1 MHAMN
6 TNRIL
11 INATL
16 IDPSEPEGYGGAD
29 ALAIE
34 GGRIVALG
42 STADL
47 LSGRTAR
54 TEVLDL
60 RGAFLTPGLVDGHAH
75 PVGGTDLQVGAD
87 LSRAHTIDE
96 VVAIMRAEA
105 ARTPDGQWVMGFSL
119 DPITFA
125 QVPHVADVLEE
136 AVGGRPACLYIFDF
150 HGVAVSRTA
159 LTMAGVTGPRQ
170 FVGASVIVCD
180 DQGKPTG
187 VLLEPEAIELVR
199 RLIPVRTLAQRAQAL
214 RVSLNRMAAAGL
226 TGIHVMD
233 ANNQSLELFRAL
245 EAEAPLPLRL
255 HVAPWLNPGDTQAE
269 LDHVLALQGEHGAH
283 WRVCA
288 AKFFIDG
295 TIDGGTGW
303 LHAPDKF
310 GEGLSALWPDLD
322 FFQHAIRFFADRR
335 VQTITHAIGD
345 RAVRFMLD
353 TLREVPEEVRR
364 AGRHRIE
371 HIETLPDE
379 DIGRFMAE
387 GIIPSMQPSHAVLYT
402 RADHSDNWSIRLG
415 TERANRILRAQDIVA
430 TGAPLV
436 LGSDWP
442 IAPFDPRE
450 ILVCGRFRRLAGQT
464 EAEAIQPSQSLSG
477 MQALAGLTS
486 LAAYA
491 VHEEA
496 VSGSLAPGMRADLTA
511 FSVNPV
517 TASAEELTDAPF
529 RLTMM
534 DGQITHQAL

>member
-1 MHAMN
+1 M
-6 TNRIL
+6 IL
-11 INATL
+11 VNARL
-16 IDPSEPEGYGGAD
+16 IDPTEPEGYGGAD

-47 LSGRTAR
+47 LTGRTAQ
-54 TEVLDL
+54 TAVIDL
-60 RGAFLTPGLVDGHAH
+60 GGASLTPGLVDGHAH
-75 PVGGTDLQVGAD
+75 PVSGTDMLVGAD
-87 LSRAHTIDE
+87 LSGVQTMDE
-96 VVAIMRAEA
+96 VVAILRGEA
-105 ARTPDGQWVMGFSL
+105 ARMPDGQWVMGFGL

-125 QVPHVADVLEE
+125 TVPHVADVIED

-159 LTMAGVTGPRQ
+159 LTMAGITGPRH
-170 FVGASVIVCD
+170 FAGASVVVCD
-180 DQGKPTG
+180 GQGKPTG

-199 RLIPVRTLAQRAQAL
+199 RLIPVRSFAQRAQAL
-214 RVSLNRMAAAGL
+214 RASLNRMAAAGL

-233 ANNQSLELFRAL
+233 TNNASLELFQAL

-255 HVAPWLNPGDTQAE
+255 HAAPWLNPGDSQAD
-269 LDHVLALQGEHGAH
+269 LDRVLALQGQHGDH

-303 LHAPDKF
+303 LHAPDKL

-322 FFQHAIRFFADRR
+322 FFQNAIRFFAERE

-345 RAVRFMLD
+345 RAVRFVLD
-353 TLREVPEEVRR
+353 TLRDVPEALRR

-371 HIETLPDE
+371 HIESLPDA
-379 DIGRFMAE
+379 DIGRFAAE
-387 GIIPSMQPSHAVLYT
+387 GVIPSMQPSHAVRYT
-402 RADHSDNWSIRLG
+402 RADHADNWSSRLG
-415 TERANRILRAQDIVA
+415 PERANRAWRCRDITDA
-430 TGAPLV
+430 GAPV
-436 LGSDWP
+436 VMGSDWP

-450 ILVCGRFRRLAGQT
+450 ILVCARFRRLAEQSA
-464 EAEAIQPSQSLSG
+464 AEAIQPAQALTA
-477 MQALAGLTS
+477 MEALAGLTS
-486 LAAYA
+486 VAAYA

-496 VSGSLAPGMRADLTA
+496 VSGALTPGMRADLTA
-511 FSVNPV
+511 FSVDPL
-517 TASAEELTDAPF
+517 TASAEELSAAPF

-534 DGQITHQAL
+534 DGRITHQAL